1 MNKKYTLLSIFIL
14 VVFSLLI
21 SSEKVLATVG
31 GPSYISQISYKAS
44 DNSVY
49 YLENDEGGKGCP
61 PIIHS
66 INLAEIKDV
75 EVKTCDEVIQ
85 QYFSSAVSYNE
96 DKYRQFI
103 DDTYK
108 NFSYPLTS
116 VSLKKNNIDV
126 HVEVLSENENKDGE
140 KLWTEFRATLT
151 QDNKEIAKLDFR
163 GCDKDQPNIFEGYRL
178 PDTDA
183 IAILI
188 SGKGDCMEGG
198 YIKENLSIIKGIK
211 YYDTNIVRSIK
222 EKSAIEPNEGNI
234 VVYATSKDSVN
245 DNIKINNTPTTTTV
259 LQTNT
264 PFPQTNPITK
274 IVLMISIFIV
284 GTAFG
289 YVIGKKFS

>member
-31 GPSYISQISYKAS
+31 GSSYISQISYKAS

-49 YLENDEGGKGCP
+49 YLENDEGGRGCP

-85 QYFSSAVSYNE
+85 QYFLSDGSNNG

-108 NFSYPLTS
+108 NLSYPLVS
-116 VSLKKNNIDV
+116 VSLKKNNIDI
-126 HVEVLSENENKDGE
+126 HVEVLSENIKDGE

-151 QDNKEIAKLDFR
+151 QDNKEVAKLDFR
-163 GCDKDQPNIFEGYRL
+163 GCDKDQPNIFEGYSL

-183 IAILI
+183 MAILI

-222 EKSAIEPNEGNI
+222 EKSAIEPNMGNI
-234 VVYATSKDSVN
+234 VVYATPKDVVN
-245 DNIKINNTPTTTTV
+245 DNNKINNTPTTTTV

-264 PFPQTNPITK
+264 PFPQTNPIAK
-274 IVLMISIFIV
+274 IVLMIIIFIV
-284 GTAFG
+284 GTALG
-289 YVIGKKFS
+289 YVIGKKSS

>member
-31 GPSYISQISYKAS
+31 GSSYISQISYKAS

-49 YLENDEGGKGCP
+49 YLENDESGRGCP

-85 QYFSSAVSYNE
+85 QYFLSDGSDNG

-108 NFSYPLTS
+108 NLSYPLVS
-116 VSLKKNNIDV
+116 VSLKKNNIDI
-126 HVEVLSENENKDGE
+126 HVEALSENIKDGE

-151 QDNKEIAKLDFR
+151 QDNKEVAKLDFR
-163 GCDKDQPNIFEGYRL
+163 GCYKDQPNIFEGYSL

-183 IAILI
+183 MAILI

-222 EKSAIEPNEGNI
+222 EKSAIEPNMGNI
-234 VVYATSKDSVN
+234 VVYATPKDAVN
-245 DNIKINNTPTTTTV
+245 DNNKINNTPTTTTV

-264 PFPQTNPITK
+264 PFPQTNPIAK
-274 IVLMISIFIV
+274 IVLMIIIFIV
-284 GTAFG
+284 GTALG
-289 YVIGKKFS
+289 YVIGKKSS